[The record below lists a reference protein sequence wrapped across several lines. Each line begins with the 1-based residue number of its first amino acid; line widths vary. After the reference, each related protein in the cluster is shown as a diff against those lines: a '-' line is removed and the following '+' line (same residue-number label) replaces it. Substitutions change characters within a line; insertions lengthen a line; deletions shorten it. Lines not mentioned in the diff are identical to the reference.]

1 MVRPL
6 DVAWSILKID
16 LHMGSDSAG
25 HHVAQ
30 SHIDSENYASDMYER
45 PVMHVRGRVAD
56 FPELNHNVG
65 DEEVTRRLIEAFSS
79 EPVANDLDN
88 IPLEVIEQAMGRLPF
103 NSDLPHMEGP
113 ADTPNFPRPL
123 NDKFGRYH
131 RGGSVPR
138 LHEDGS
144 YVGAELSGLGEI
156 FEEDFD
162 KGAERIASTGAHE
175 HVHRLI
181 NDEIEQWAREQTN
194 IEALKRQQKENIER
208 LTQQH
213 PPQEKFKRAR
223 KRWLKEPRTA
233 EDVLRR
239 AGIDYEP
246 YGDERYP
253 ETFTDYEVDMAE
265 GAFGPLRSIGHEFG
279 AYSLTPDSRSPTGF
293 RTAADRFN
301 AMGDRIYQGAEFF
314 HPDPTLRGDLSE
326 LHVGGPSEDQ
336 VRYEQMLPYEQML
349 RYEQMLQMLQ
359 EQQAAGDVSPQT
371 SVQ

>member
-25 HHVAQ
+25 HHDAEPDTD
-30 SHIDSENYASDMYER
+30 HGTEYAKYASGMYGPALMAIR
-45 PVMHVRGRVAD
+45 RRIAN

-65 DEEVTRRLIEAFSS
+65 NEEATRRLVEAFSG
-79 EPVANDLDN
+79 EPLTNE
-88 IPLEVIEQAMGRLPF
+88 EVMHSMGTLPF

-144 YVGAELSGLGEI
+144 YVGAELSGLGKI

-213 PPQEKFKRAR
+213 PPQGKSSGPRR
-223 KRWLKEPRTA
+223 RWLKGPTTA
-233 EDVLRR
+233 SEVLEG
-239 AGIDYEP
+239 AGIDLDP

>member
-1 MVRPL
+1 
-6 DVAWSILKID
+6 
-16 LHMGSDSAG
+16 LHMGSDSGG
-25 HHVAQ
+25 HHDAEPDTD
-30 SHIDSENYASDMYER
+30 HGTEYAKYASDMYG
-45 PVMHVRGRVAD
+45 PALMTVRGRTAD
-56 FPELNHNVG
+56 FPLLSYPNQALRQMRP
-65 DEEVTRRLIEAFSS
+65 DE
-79 EPVANDLDN
+79 
-88 IPLEVIEQAMGRLPF
+88 MLPF
-103 NSDLPHMEGP
+103 NSDLPITWPEGP

-131 RGGSVPR
+131 RGGSVLR

-144 YVGAELSGLGEI
+144 YVGAELSGLGKN

-162 KGAERIASTGAHE
+162 KGAERIANVGAHE

-194 IEALKRQQKENIER
+194 IEALKRQQKEDIER

-213 PPQEKFKRAR
+213 PPQGKSSETRR
-223 KRWLKEPRTA
+223 RWLKGPTTA
-233 EDVLRR
+233 SEVLER
-239 AGIDYEP
+239 AGIDLDP

-253 ETFTDYEVDMAE
+253 ETFTDLEVNMAE
-265 GAFGPLRSIGHEFG
+265 GSFRPLRSIGHEFG
-279 AYSLTPDSRSPTGF
+279 AYSLTPDSSSPTGF
-293 RTAADRFN
+293 TTAADRFN
-301 AMGDRIYQGAEFF
+301 AMGDRIYQGAEYY

-336 VRYEQMLPYEQML
+336 VRYEQML
-349 RYEQMLQMLQ
+349 Q